1 MGLFGYALFVEAM
14 GLGLSMLSAALALAL
29 LMLPIVMRTTE
40 EAIRAVPRYI
50 RWGAYGLGAT
60 KWQVVSK
67 IVLPSAFGRI
77 ATGIVLA
84 IGRAIGE
91 AMAVMMVAGNSP
103 NMPDSLFRSVTFLT
117 TAIAKEM
124 SYASGLQKQAL
135 FSIALVLFVF
145 IMVINVLLNAVLKG
159 GNKDEK

>member
-1 MGLFGYALFVEAM
+1 MQPVSFW
-14 GLGLSMLSAALALAL
+14 ALAA
-29 LMLPIVMRTTE
+29 
-40 EAIRAVPRYI
+40 
-50 RWGAYGLGAT
+50 
-60 KWQVVSK
+60 
-67 IVLPSAFGRI
+67 PSARQW
-77 ATGIVLA
+77 
-84 IGRAIGE
+84 
-91 AMAVMMVAGNSP
+91 
-103 NMPDSLFRSVTFLT
+103 PDSLFRSVTFLT